1 MFDHEQV
8 EPAYPGDAKPARVE
22 AMFDRIA
29 PRYDQLN
36 RVLSAGLDRGWR
48 RALVAHA
55 LVGRARTAL
64 DVATGT
70 ADVALALAAAGVAEV
85 VGVDLA
91 EEMLA
96 RGRTKAATAGLTVRL
111 ARADAEALPF
121 ADGAFDAVTCAFG
134 VRNVAHLTR
143 GLAELRR
150 VVRPGGT
157 LAILELSTPTDPTL
171 RLLHGLYTTHVLPR
185 LGAALTGEGAA
196 YAYLPTSVAA
206 FPDAAEVVRLLGAT
220 GLVGARARPL
230 SSGLATLYVAT
241 AP

>member
-1 MFDHEQV
+1 MSDHEQV
-8 EPAYPGDAKPARVE
+8 EPAYPGATKPARVE

-48 RALVAHA
+48 RALVAEVLA
-55 LVGRARTAL
+55 ARPRRVL

-70 ADVALALAAAGVAEV
+70 ADVALALAAAGVPEV

-91 EEMLA
+91 EEMLV
-96 RGRTKAATAGLTVRL
+96 RGRAKATQAGLAVRL
-111 ARADAEALPF
+111 ERADAEALPF

-134 VRNVAHLTR
+134 VRNFAHLSH

-150 VVRPGGT
+150 VLRPGGT
-157 LAILELSTPTDPTL
+157 LAILELSTPADPTL

-185 LGAALTGEGAA
+185 LGAALTGEAAA
-196 YAYLPTSVAA
+196 YAYLPASVAA
-206 FPDAAEVVRLLGAT
+206 FPDAAAFVRRLGAS
-220 GLVGARARPL
+220 GVVGARARPL
-230 SSGLATLYVAT
+230 SAGLATLYLAT
-241 AP
+241 AA